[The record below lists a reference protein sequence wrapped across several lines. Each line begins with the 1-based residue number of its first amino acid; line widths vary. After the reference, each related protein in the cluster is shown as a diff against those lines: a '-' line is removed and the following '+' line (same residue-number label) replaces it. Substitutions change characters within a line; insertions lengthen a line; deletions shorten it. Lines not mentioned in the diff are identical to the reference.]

1 MHYKYQSPWFIEAL
15 QSEGKLEIN
24 ELKTDITSDIC
35 IVGGGFTGLWTALKI
50 KEKKPS
56 INITIIEKDLCGS
69 GASGRNGGCM
79 IPQSTKFTAMKKT
92 IGIKDAK
99 KMVNAT
105 EDAVYNIRDYCLQN
119 NIDAK
124 IRLDGVVYGATNK
137 SHKGAFENL
146 VEDLKENQINSW
158 ERLSR
163 EKIQFISQFQIDS
176 LKNLGFNFILKN
188 DQFIFANHHVHLITI
203 QNFLND
209 PNSRNLRNH
218 RIVYSGIEDI
228 KQDLKNHFRI
238 SLLKKDWTKN
248 FKEFE
253 LINQKFIKVY
263 DSLKKKFFLRKVLG
277 NSYINLDEKE
287 ISFLSNFFH
296 ENSFF
301 SDKFLSVYKAL
312 SQGWACWVKLNDTNL
327 DWNLYLQPIDELFQ
341 IKEFF
346 SNNKFVFL
354 SALRKDNFFQMYFKK
369 HSLDIDL
376 VINFKSNFEE
386 KKISL
391 YIPTK
396 QLLPNNPLFTNSIL
410 DKCKKLILFRK
421 GLTLLLSDDIDLKTN
436 LATELASTYG
446 KRVLLETIPSGR
458 NEILCSSFDWWIM
471 NSYLIQ
477 IPEQIIIPLLPIPN
491 MSEPINA
498 ITVSHKKK
506 LSQDW
511 FRDFFLPQA
520 RIKLERSISP
530 LRRNSGKLIILD
542 GRANKRNWGRLLLQ
556 NIQPSKQINYMLPFD

>member
-1 MHYKYQSPWFIEAL
+1 LISLF
-15 QSEGKLEIN
+15 
-24 ELKTDITSDIC
+24 
-35 IVGGGFTGLWTALKI
+35 
-50 KEKKPS
+50 
-56 INITIIEKDLCGS
+56 
-69 GASGRNGGCM
+69 
-79 IPQSTKFTAMKKT
+79 
-92 IGIKDAK
+92 
-99 KMVNAT
+99 
-105 EDAVYNIRDYCLQN
+105 
-119 NIDAK
+119 
-124 IRLDGVVYGATNK
+124 
-137 SHKGAFENL
+137 
-146 VEDLKENQINSW
+146 LKEEDSTFI
-158 ERLSR
+158 LSK
-163 EKIQFISQFQIDS
+163 EKIQFISQFQIDL

-188 DQFIFANHHVHLITI
+188 DQFIFPNHHVRLITI
-203 QNFLND
+203 QDLLSDPNFLNF
-209 PNSRNLRNH
+209 RNH

-228 KQDLKNHFRI
+228 KNDLKNHFRI
-238 SLLKKDWTKN
+238 SISKEDWTKN
-248 FKEFE
+248 CKEFE

-263 DSLKKKFFLRKVLG
+263 NSLKKKFFSRKVLG
-277 NSYINLDEKE
+277 NSYINLNEKE
-287 ISFLSNFFH
+287 INFFSNFFH

-301 SDKFLSVYKAL
+301 SDKFLRVNKAL
-312 SQGWACWVKLNDTNL
+312 SQGWACWVKLNDINL
-327 DWNLYLQPIDELFQ
+327 DWTLYLQPIDELSQ

-346 SNNKFVFL
+346 SHNKFVLL

-369 HSLDIDL
+369 HSLNIDL

-391 YIPTK
+391 YIPSK

-410 DKCKKLILFRK
+410 DKCKKLILFRR
-421 GLTLLLSDDIDLKTN
+421 GLTLVLSDDIDLKTKI
-436 LATELASTYG
+436 ATELASKYG
-446 KRVLLETIPSGR
+446 ERVLLETIPSGK
-458 NEILCSSFDWWIM
+458 NQILCSSFDWWIM

-477 IPEQIIIPLLPIPN
+477 IPEQIIIPLFPIPN

-556 NIQPSKQINYMLPFD
+556 NIQPSEKINYMLPFD

>member
-1 MHYKYQSPWFIEAL
+1 M
-15 QSEGKLEIN
+15 LEVLSHQY
-24 ELKTDITSDIC
+24 LKNFLRDQ
-35 IVGGGFTGLWTALKI
+35 
-50 KEKKPS
+50 S
-56 INITIIEKDLCGS
+56 INWEHIYSFGRIVSKCIEND
-69 GASGRNGGCM
+69 
-79 IPQSTKFTAMKKT
+79 STYLINSEIFSSYDWLPP
-92 IGIKDAK
+92 ILIS
-99 KMVNAT
+99 
-105 EDAVYNIRDYCLQN
+105 L
-119 NIDAK
+119 
-124 IRLDGVVYGATNK
+124 
-137 SHKGAFENL
+137 F
-146 VEDLKENQINSW
+146 LKEEDSTFI
-158 ERLSR
+158 LSK

-188 DQFIFANHHVHLITI
+188 DQFIFENHHVRLITI

-209 PNSRNLRNH
+209 PNSHNLRNH

-301 SDKFLSVYKAL
+301 SDKFLSVNKAL
-312 SQGWACWVKLNDTNL
+312 SQGWACWVKLNDINL

-391 YIPTK
+391 YIPSK

-410 DKCKKLILFRK
+410 DKCK
-421 GLTLLLSDDIDLKTN
+421 
-436 LATELASTYG
+436 
-446 KRVLLETIPSGR
+446 
-458 NEILCSSFDWWIM
+458 
-471 NSYLIQ
+471 
-477 IPEQIIIPLLPIPN
+477 
-491 MSEPINA
+491 
-498 ITVSHKKK
+498 
-506 LSQDW
+506 
-511 FRDFFLPQA
+511 
-520 RIKLERSISP
+520 
-530 LRRNSGKLIILD
+530 
-542 GRANKRNWGRLLLQ
+542 
-556 NIQPSKQINYMLPFD
+556 

>member
-1 MHYKYQSPWFIEAL
+1 LISLF
-15 QSEGKLEIN
+15 
-24 ELKTDITSDIC
+24 
-35 IVGGGFTGLWTALKI
+35 
-50 KEKKPS
+50 
-56 INITIIEKDLCGS
+56 
-69 GASGRNGGCM
+69 
-79 IPQSTKFTAMKKT
+79 
-92 IGIKDAK
+92 
-99 KMVNAT
+99 
-105 EDAVYNIRDYCLQN
+105 
-119 NIDAK
+119 
-124 IRLDGVVYGATNK
+124 
-137 SHKGAFENL
+137 
-146 VEDLKENQINSW
+146 LKEEDSTFI
-158 ERLSR
+158 LSE
-163 EKIQFISQFQIDS
+163 EKIHFIRQHQID
-176 LKNLGFNFILKN
+176 LFKNLGFNFILKN
-188 DQFIFANHHVHLITI
+188 DQFIFANHNVRLITLKDL
-203 QNFLND
+203 LND
-209 PNSRNLRNH
+209 PNSFNLRNH
-218 RIVYSGIEDI
+218 RIVFSGIEDI
-228 KQDLKNHFRI
+228 KQDLRDHFRI
-238 SLLKKDWTKN
+238 SLLKKDWAKN

-287 ISFLSNFFH
+287 ISFFSNFFH

-301 SDKFLSVYKAL
+301 SDKFSSVNKAL

-327 DWNLYLQPIDELFQ
+327 DWNLYLQPIDELSQ
-341 IKEFF
+341 VRDFF
-346 SNNKFVFL
+346 ANNKFVFL
-354 SALRKDNFFQMYFKK
+354 SALRKDNFFQMYLKK

-391 YIPTK
+391 YVPSK

-421 GLTLLLSDDIDLKTN
+421 GLTLILSNDIDLKTN
-436 LATELASTYG
+436 LATELASNYG
-446 KRVLLETIPSGR
+446 KRVLLETIPINN
-458 NEILCSSFDWWIM
+458 NEILCSSYDWWIM

-542 GRANKRNWGRLLLQ
+542 GRVNQRNWGRLLLQ

>member
-1 MHYKYQSPWFIEAL
+1 M
-15 QSEGKLEIN
+15 LEILSHQY
-24 ELKTDITSDIC
+24 LKDFLRDQSISWEHIYSFGRIVSKC
-35 IVGGGFTGLWTALKI
+35 IDDESTYL
-50 KEKKPS
+50 
-56 INITIIEKDLCGS
+56 INSEIF
-69 GASGRNGGCM
+69 
-79 IPQSTKFTAMKKT
+79 STHDWLPP
-92 IGIKDAK
+92 ILIS
-99 KMVNAT
+99 
-105 EDAVYNIRDYCLQN
+105 L
-119 NIDAK
+119 
-124 IRLDGVVYGATNK
+124 
-137 SHKGAFENL
+137 S
-146 VEDLKENQINSW
+146 LKEEDSTFI
-158 ERLSR
+158 LSD
-163 EKIQFISQFQIDS
+163 EKIQFIRRFQIGT
-176 LKNLGFNFILKN
+176 LKNLGLNFILKN
-188 DQFIFANHHVHLITI
+188 DQLIFANHHVRFITI
-203 QNFLND
+203 KDLLKN
-209 PNSRNLRNH
+209 PNSLNLRNH
-218 RIVYSGIEDI
+218 RIVFSGIEDI

-287 ISFLSNFFH
+287 ISLLSNFFH

-301 SDKFLSVYKAL
+301 SDKFLSVNKAL

-369 HSLDIDL
+369 HNLDVDL

-391 YIPTK
+391 YIPSK

-421 GLTLLLSDDIDLKTN
+421 GLTLVLSDDIDLKTN
-436 LATELASTYG
+436 IATELASKYG
-446 KRVLLETIPSGR
+446 KRVLLETIPSGK
-458 NEILCSSFDWWIM
+458 NEILCSSYDWWIM

-477 IPEQIIIPLLPIPN
+477 IPEQIIIPLLPIPT

-498 ITVSHKKK
+498 ITVSNKKK

-511 FRDFFLPQA
+511 FRDFLLPQA

-542 GRANKRNWGRLLLQ
+542 GRVNKRNWGRLLLQ

>member
-1 MHYKYQSPWFIEAL
+1 M
-15 QSEGKLEIN
+15 LEIF
-24 ELKTDITSDIC
+24 SHQY
-35 IVGGGFTGLWTALKI
+35 LKI
-50 KEKKPS
+50 FLRDRN
-56 INITIIEKDLCGS
+56 INWKHIYTFGRIISKCIEND
-69 GASGRNGGCM
+69 
-79 IPQSTKFTAMKKT
+79 STYLINSEIFSTQDWLAP
-92 IGIKDAK
+92 ILIS
-99 KMVNAT
+99 
-105 EDAVYNIRDYCLQN
+105 L
-119 NIDAK
+119 
-124 IRLDGVVYGATNK
+124 
-137 SHKGAFENL
+137 F
-146 VEDLKENQINSW
+146 LKEEDSTFI
-158 ERLSR
+158 LS
-163 EKIQFISQFQIDS
+163 EKKIQFIKQCLINSI
-176 LKNLGFNFILKN
+176 KKLGFNLIQKN
-188 DQFIFANHHVHLITI
+188 DQIIFINHKVRLITI
-203 QNFLND
+203 QDLLND
-209 PNSRNLRNH
+209 SNSLELRNH
-218 RIVYSGIEDI
+218 RIVYSGIENI

-238 SLLKKDWTKN
+238 SLVKKDWTKN

-253 LINQKFIKVY
+253 SINQKFIKVY
-263 DSLKKKFFLRKVLG
+263 DSLKKKFFMRKVLG
-277 NSYINLDEKE
+277 NCYINLDEKE
-287 ISFLSNFFH
+287 ISFFSTFFH

-301 SDKFLSVYKAL
+301 SDKFLSVNNAL
-312 SQGWACWVKLNDTNL
+312 SQGWACWVKLNDKNL
-327 DWNLYLQPIDELFQ
+327 DWNLHLQPIDELSQ

-354 SALRKDNFFQMYFKK
+354 SALRKDNFFQMYLKK

-386 KKISL
+386 KKILL
-391 YIPTK
+391 YIPSK

-421 GLTLLLSDDIDLKTN
+421 GLTLVLSDDIDLKN
-436 LATELASTYG
+436 KLATELASKYG
-446 KRVLLETIPSGR
+446 KRVLLETIPSLN
-458 NEILCSSFDWWIM
+458 NEILCSSYDWWIM

-542 GRANKRNWGRLLLQ
+542 GRVNKRNWGRLLMQ

>member
-1 MHYKYQSPWFIEAL
+1 M
-15 QSEGKLEIN
+15 LEILSHQY
-24 ELKTDITSDIC
+24 LKNFLRDKSNNWEHIYSFGR
-35 IVGGGFTGLWTALKI
+35 IVAKCVENDSTYLINSEIFSTHDWLPPILISLFLKEEDSI
-50 KEKKPS
+50 FILSEKK
-56 INITIIEKDLCGS
+56 
-69 GASGRNGGCM
+69 M
-79 IPQSTKFTAMKKT
+79 
-92 IGIKDAK
+92 
-99 KMVNAT
+99 
-105 EDAVYNIRDYCLQN
+105 
-119 NIDAK
+119 
-124 IRLDGVVYGATNK
+124 
-137 SHKGAFENL
+137 
-146 VEDLKENQINSW
+146 
-158 ERLSR
+158 
-163 EKIQFISQFQIDS
+163 QFISQFLINSFKD
-176 LKNLGFNFILKN
+176 LGFHFILKN
-188 DQFIFANHHVHLITI
+188 DQIIFANHNVRLITI
-203 QNFLND
+203 QDFLNE
-209 PNSRNLRNH
+209 PNSLNLRNN

-238 SLLKKDWTKN
+238 SLFKNDWTNNNKTS
-248 FKEFE
+248 E
-253 LINQKFIKVY
+253 LINQKFIKIY
-263 DSLKKKFFLRKVLG
+263 DSLKKKFFMRKVLG

-287 ISFLSNFFH
+287 ISFFSKFFH
-296 ENSFF
+296 ENSSF
-301 SDKFLSVYKAL
+301 SDKFSSVNKAL
-312 SQGWACWVKLNDTNL
+312 SKGWACWVKLNDTNL
-327 DWNLYLQPIDELFQ
+327 DWTLYLQPIDELSH

-354 SALRKDNFFQMYFKK
+354 SALRKDNFFQMYLKK

-391 YIPTK
+391 YIPSK

-421 GLTLLLSDDIDLKTN
+421 GLTLILSDDIDLKTN
-436 LATELASTYG
+436 VATELASTYG
-446 KRVLLETIPSGR
+446 KRVLLETIPIYR
-458 NEILCSSFDWWIM
+458 NEILCSSYDWWIM

-491 MSEPINA
+491 MSQPINA

-511 FRDFFLPQA
+511 FREFLLPQA

>member
-1 MHYKYQSPWFIEAL
+1 M
-15 QSEGKLEIN
+15 LEILSHQY
-24 ELKTDITSDIC
+24 LKKFLRDQNINWDHIFSFGRIISKC
-35 IVGGGFTGLWTALKI
+35 ID
-50 KEKKPS
+50 
-56 INITIIEKDLCGS
+56 NDLTYLVNS
-69 GASGRNGGCM
+69 E
-79 IPQSTKFTAMKKT
+79 IFSTHDWLPP
-92 IGIKDAK
+92 ILIS
-99 KMVNAT
+99 
-105 EDAVYNIRDYCLQN
+105 L
-119 NIDAK
+119 
-124 IRLDGVVYGATNK
+124 
-137 SHKGAFENL
+137 S
-146 VEDLKENQINSW
+146 LKEEDSTFV
-158 ERLSR
+158 LSE
-163 EKIQFISQFQIDS
+163 EKIQFIKKFQINS
-176 LKNLGFNFILKN
+176 LKNLGLNFILKN
-188 DQFIFANHHVHLITI
+188 DQLIFANHNVRLITI
-203 QNFLND
+203 EDLLKKN
-209 PNSRNLRNH
+209 NSLHLRNH
-218 RIVYSGIEDI
+218 RIVYSGVENI
-228 KQDLKNHFRI
+228 KHDLKNYFRI
-238 SLLKKDWTKN
+238 SLFKKDWTKN

-253 LINQKFIKVY
+253 FINQKFIKVY
-263 DSLKKKFFLRKVLG
+263 DSLKKKFLMRNVLG

-287 ISFLSNFFH
+287 ISFISNFFH

-312 SQGWACWVKLNDTNL
+312 AQGWACWVKLNDTNL
-327 DWNLYLQPIDELFQ
+327 DWNLYLQPIDELSQ

-354 SALRKDNFFQMYFKK
+354 SALRKDNFFQIYLKK

-391 YIPTK
+391 YVPSK

-421 GLTLLLSDDIDLKTN
+421 GITLILSDDIDLKTN
-436 LATELASTYG
+436 LATELASKYG
-446 KRVLLETIPSGR
+446 KRVMLETIPIHN
-458 NEILCSSFDWWIM
+458 NEILCSSYDWWIM

-491 MSEPINA
+491 MSEPINL
-498 ITVSHKKK
+498 ITVAHKKK

-511 FRDFFLPQA
+511 FRDFLLPQA

-542 GRANKRNWGRLLLQ
+542 GRANKRNWGRLLLK